1 MCISASETKLTTVIM
16 KRLSILFTSLLLYSG
31 TAMAAVYIIPKPTSV
46 VEREGLFRLK
56 DGMTIGYNN
65 PVLAPAAAY
74 LQELLTQSTGFS
86 FKTKAG
92 KGKIQLHIALPDEN
106 DESYELASDKKGV
119 LITAHS
125 YSGIINGIATLRQ
138 LLPVKV
144 QVPCGVPAPLAST
157 PPAPRCDGH
166 TVSPFANQTK
176 RPQKVGS

>member
-1 MCISASETKLTTVIM
+1 M
-16 KRLSILFTSLLLYSG
+16 KRLFNLLTSLLLYSG
-31 TAMAAVYIIPKPTSV
+31 TTMAAVYIIPKPTSV
-46 VEREGLFRLK
+46 VESKGSFRLK
-56 DGMTIGYNN
+56 DGMNISYSN
-65 PVLAPAAAY
+65 PVLAPAATS
-74 LQELLTQSTGFS
+74 LRELLTQSTGFS
-86 FKTKAG
+86 FKTKTG
-92 KGKIQLHIALPDEN
+92 KGKIQLHIALPYEN
-106 DESYELASDKKGV
+106 DESYELVSDKKGV

-166 TVSPFANQTK
+166 TVSPFANPTK